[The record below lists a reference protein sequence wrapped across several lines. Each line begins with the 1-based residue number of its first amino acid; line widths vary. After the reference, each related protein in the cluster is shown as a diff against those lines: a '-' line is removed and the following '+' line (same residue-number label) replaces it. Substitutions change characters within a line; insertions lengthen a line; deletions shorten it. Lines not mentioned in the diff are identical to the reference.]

1 MRAAPRAL
9 GAVALFVGLLAMPA
23 DAGAAADTLTVNST
37 ADPGDGNCATG
48 GCTLREA
55 ITQLDDGDTDAT
67 GSTSSGTCAACS
79 NETESCRCASPAR
92 SVTPADEGGS

>member
-1 MRAAPRAL
+1 VRAALRAI
-9 GAVALFVGLLAMPA
+9 GAVALAVALLAMPA

-55 ITQLDDGDTDAT
+55 ITQLDDGDTD
-67 GSTSSGTCAACS
+67 SDAACS
-79 NETESCRCASPAR
+79 TRRRRGRCGSPR
-92 SVTPADEGGS
+92 RVFNGGRLSRR